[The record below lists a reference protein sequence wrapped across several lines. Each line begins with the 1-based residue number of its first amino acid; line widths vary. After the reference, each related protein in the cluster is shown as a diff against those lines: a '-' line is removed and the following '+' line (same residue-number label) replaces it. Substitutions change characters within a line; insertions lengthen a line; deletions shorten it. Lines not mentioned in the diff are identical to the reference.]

1 MLGVE
6 IVSLK
11 YPVAAG
17 NQQRISTE
25 TNQKMSKIV
34 RI

>member
-11 YPVAAG
+11 YPVATG
-17 NQQRISTE
+17 YQQCISTE
-25 TNQKMSKIV
+25 TNQNMRKIV